1 MFSLPTLMLKLVSA
15 AALLTLIATV
25 VDTLALYLLPNKRT
39 YRDIV
44 YEDSPDLK
52 RRLLNQ
58 DGQKKPEKQE

>member
-52 RRLLNQ
+52 RRSLNQ
-58 DGQKKPEKQE
+58 DDQKKPEKQE